1 LEGFFIWDSKAYEI
15 LCPVCIL
22 DFLSTPPLG
31 PNRQHGIKRIDPMS
45 AIDAEIGK
53 FVQCAKWIPP
63 MEYKIDQGTQL
74 IRIGGNR
81 SKRKAEDTEGRII
94 IASTRITPTDS
105 KDATITKAR
114 SNINPY
120 CTQRTGIPSDFARLR
135 SKLVTNKSL

>member
-1 LEGFFIWDSKAYEI
+1 M
-15 LCPVCIL
+15 
-22 DFLSTPPLG
+22 G

-94 IASTRITPTDS
+94 IASTELLQQL
-105 KDATITKAR
+105 KG
-114 SNINPY
+114 
-120 CTQRTGIPSDFARLR
+120 CQ
-135 SKLVTNKSL
+135 